1 VGDKRRSSLDRQDS
15 FPGLSGR
22 SYDGAVRRWPLRRR
36 RPAAIAP
43 TDRLAGLSA
52 GRWAARPLELGGM
65 AVAHRSFGVIVAG
78 AGPVDVVDVVETA
91 HGLRAVI
98 GTVEAADTAARPVA
112 AALVTAFRSCADEA
126 AVEDVAAALDAAVSG
141 MGGEAVSAAV
151 LVVGV
156 GAQGD
161 ATVVNCGHPE
171 PLLLF
176 AGGGAIPLRTTRG
189 TAPLAAVPD
198 RPGTTTT
205 CSGGKRS
212 SASPPG

>member
-1 VGDKRRSSLDRQDS
+1 
-15 FPGLSGR
+15 
-22 SYDGAVRRWPLRRR
+22 
-36 RPAAIAP
+36 
-43 TDRLAGLSA
+43 
-52 GRWAARPLELGGM
+52 M

-189 TAPLAAVPD
+189 TAPLGRRPRPARDDYHLQRGEAVLCFTAGVTQA
-198 RPGTTTT
+198 R
-205 CSGGKRS
+205 GGKGPVFDLVTRCRGAVGETLDATAVVDCVFADLFVHFGGAVGHD
-212 SASPPG
+212 ASLLLLHRLR